1 MLVHIREKIWKSLLQ
16 HFNVDLLFLRKYLL
30 VNLGNP
36 YIFESISN
44 LRGILE
50 RVKFTPDRIIR
61 LVRLI
66 C

>member
-1 MLVHIREKIWKSLLQ
+1 MLVHICEKIWKPLLQ